1 MSEWLQVNEF
11 FATAR
16 ERYTIRERRLLEK
29 PWPWTNDPIFQEWRF
44 CNVHREH
51 DRVTEWLKEN
61 IRSQVLL
68 PLRMVEAVLIFRW
81 FNRIET
87 GEAIIDLLL
96 EGWDTEVARERLDD
110 VQPIFTGAY
119 IIYSPP
125 GESKLDGIVRA
136 IDLAREQ
143 LPVMVPLWGQTL
155 RDAWF
160 DLRKL
165 YCMGSFTSY
174 EVVTDLRWTPIL
186 SKAKDINTWAAA
198 GPGCA
203 RGLGRVVKGDT
214 ELYRYGTAQ
223 DQALMLEIMEQLLSM
238 SREEKFWPQQW
249 NPWEMREVE
258 HWACEFDKYMRAAEG
273 YRLKRRYQMRTQ

>member
-1 MSEWLQVNEF
+1 MLQADRF
-11 FATAR
+11 FSTAR

-29 PWPWTNDPIFQEWRF
+29 PWPWTKDPIFQEWRF

-51 DRVTEWLKEN
+51 DRTTEWLKEN
-61 IRSQVLL
+61 VRDQMLL

-87 GEAIIDLLL
+87 GEAIVDLLL
-96 EGWDTEVARERLDD
+96 EGWDAEVARERLDD

-119 IIYSPP
+119 IVRSPF
-125 GESKLDGIVRA
+125 GETKLDGILWA
-136 IDLAREQ
+136 IDQARKR

-165 YCMGSFTSY
+165 PYMGSFTSY
-174 EVVTDLRWTPIL
+174 EVVTDLRWTPVL
-186 SKAKDINTWAAA
+186 YQATDIQTWAAA

-203 RGLGRVVKGDT
+203 RGLGRVVNGDT
-214 ELYRYGTAQ
+214 ELYRYGTVE
-223 DQALMLEIMEQLLSM
+223 DQNTMLAVMQELLSM
-238 SREEKFWPQQW
+238 SHDEKFWPQQW
-249 NPWEMREVE
+249 TPWEMREVE
-258 HWACEFDKYMRAAEG
+258 HWACEWDKYMRVVEG
-273 YRLKRRYQMRTQ
+273 YRLKRRYQKEGRSW